1 MENPVTASGS
11 QPDNAQ
17 VMQNGDTQ
25 APDLAKY
32 KRMFTEAQ
40 TITEQARIESQTDD
54 DYFNGYQ
61 LTAEERRVLQERR
74 QPDAIFNRVRPAV
87 LGSLG
92 VIKQGK
98 TSPRAYARNPD
109 DEQSSDVAS
118 KVLRFIADESNF
130 HAVRIDA
137 AQNYLVQGTCAVIVE
152 PNEDGRIEIVQG
164 RWEEFF
170 YDPRARRQD
179 FGDARYLG
187 FAKWMYADDLEAAH
201 PDLKGQIQVGV
212 DAAMTQMGMTF
223 ADRPG
228 NSAITWIDPRRRRVL
243 VVEMYHREGANW
255 YRCTFYG
262 NGIIS
267 AELSPYKDPKGRP
280 VCPIVA
286 QSCFIDRENNRYGI
300 VRDMRGPQDEINKR
314 RAKLLHLL
322 NSRQLM
328 TAVEGFDASAEVA
341 RKEAARPDGVI
352 PYGFEASPTVDMSTG
367 QFNLL
372 GISTAEI
379 ERMGPNPAVLGRSG
393 EDQSGRAQLVRQ
405 QAGMT
410 ELAVVLGGI
419 EEWELRVYRA
429 CWTRAKQFWKAAD
442 YVRVTDDMNS
452 PQYVGINQPQTAQVP
467 AIVPHPET
475 GMPMVGTQEVI
486 LGYENQ
492 LAEMDV
498 DIILDTVSNTQS
510 LQQEQFQML
519 VDLARADAV
528 QIPLPLLI
536 QMSSLPNKADLLQK
550 LEELTQQQP
559 DPAQQQQQQLAMAE
573 QDADV
578 KQKLSVA
585 NLNNTKAQVLE
596 NEAHVN
602 MFATGLEAATP
613 LPVPA
618 AGVNGRSAA
627 AA

>member
-1 MENPVTASGS
+1 MTPIIAAGS
-11 QPDNAQ
+11 QPDNSQ

-40 TITEQARIESQTDD
+40 TVTESARVESQTDD

-61 LTAEERRVLQERR
+61 FTADERRQLQERR
-74 QPDAIFNRVRPAV
+74 QPDIVFNRVRPAV

-179 FGDARYLG
+179 FGDARYMG
-187 FAKWMYADDLEAAH
+187 FAKWMYADDVEAAH
-201 PDLKGQIQVGV
+201 PELKGQIQVGV

-223 ADRPG
+223 ADRPM
-228 NSAITWIDPRRRRVL
+228 NSAVTWIDPRRRRVL

-267 AELSPYKDPKGRP
+267 AALSPYKDEKGRTLN
-280 VCPIVA
+280 PIVA
-286 QSCFIDRENNRYGI
+286 QSCFVDRENNRYGI

-314 RAKLLHLL
+314 RAKLLHML
-322 NSRQLM
+322 NSSRLK
-328 TAVEGFDASAEVA
+328 TAVEGFDASSDVA
-341 RKEAARPDGVI
+341 RKEASRPDGVI
-352 PYGFEASPTVDMSTG
+352 PYGFEEAPNGDKASG
-367 QFNLL
+367 QFELL
-372 GISTAEI
+372 GLSTAEI

-442 YVRVTDDMNS
+442 YVRVTDDMNA
-452 PQYVGINQPQTAQVP
+452 PQYIGINQPQVANVP

-475 GMPMVGTQEVI
+475 GMPTVGTQQVI
-486 LGYENQ
+486 LGYENA

-550 LEELTQQQP
+550 LQELTQQQP
-559 DPAQQQQQQLAMAE
+559 DPVQQQQQQLAIAE

-578 KQKLSVA
+578 KEKLSVA
-585 NLNNTKAQVLE
+585 NLNNVKAAAIE
-596 NEAHVN
+596 NDAHVN
-602 MFATGLEAATP
+602 MFQTGLEATTP

-618 AGVNGRSAA
+618 AGGQSGASQAA
-627 AA
+627 A